1 MLYRQKQKTHLPPSL
16 FQNPSP
22 EYRAFPFWA
31 WNGELEPEVLLRQIQ
46 VFQQMGMGGFHM
58 HARAGLSTPYLGE
71 KFMDCVK
78 ACGERAKEEGLLAAI
93 CASPPALRGISPQFP
108 PTGIHGQPGL

>member
-58 HARAGLSTPYLGE
+58 HARAGLSTP
-71 KFMDCVK
+71 
-78 ACGERAKEEGLLAAI
+78 
-93 CASPPALRGISPQFP
+93 
-108 PTGIHGQPGL
+108 

>member
-31 WNGELEPEVLLRQIQ
+31 WNGELEPEVLLRQI
-46 VFQQMGMGGFHM
+46 
-58 HARAGLSTPYLGE
+58 
-71 KFMDCVK
+71 K
-78 ACGERAKEEGLLAAI
+78 GERGG
-93 CASPPALRGISPQFP
+93 PFGWALR
-108 PTGIHGQPGL
+108 